1 MSKIAPGY
9 SLRYIKTPYDRLWK
23 FTINAFKVGDKPK
36 FPNGAKNSFNMD
48 TKVAYLDSFSPY
60 IYVPKNGGVEIFSK
74 ILHEITYTMVDGL
87 LMGPCDK
94 SKYDTISLFI
104 NDRYYF
110 KLSPES
116 YVLDIGYGDKCF
128 LPFQYNQEDYWVLGE
143 PFFRNFYTVFDAQK
157 GIIGIAPSANVS
169 QASIFEGVVP
179 TDDLPHP

>member
-1 MSKIAPGY
+1 MA
-9 SLRYIKTPYDRLWK
+9 
-23 FTINAFKVGDKPK
+23 
-36 FPNGAKNSFNMD
+36 

-60 IYVPKNGGVEIFSK
+60 IYVPKSEGVQIFSLM
-74 ILHEITYTMVDGL
+74 LHEITYSVVDGL

-128 LPFQYNQEDYWVLGE
+128 LPF
-143 PFFRNFYTVFDAQK
+143 
-157 GIIGIAPSANVS
+157 
-169 QASIFEGVVP
+169 
-179 TDDLPHP
+179 